1 MTCYIICMT
10 SCTQESG
17 LSQES
22 VKCVNELCPEGS
34 VPAPVPGSCCLQ
46 CGMCMLAKY
55 SPTMRKFMGTR
66 KHRNP
71 EN

>member
-1 MTCYIICMT
+1 MI

-22 VKCVNELCPEGS
+22 VECVNEQCPEGS

-46 CGMCMLAKY
+46 CGMCILAKD
-55 SPTMRKFMGTR
+55 SPAMRKFVGIR